1 MSAVASN
8 RDGRRLIVAGSL
20 LCFRHEHRQCGT
32 AFHPLRG
39 TQGSSQ
45 KPIDQRTILTT
56 ERQCPPAMR
65 PSQSPTLTAW
75 SELLAALG
83 SKAAVSL
90 VA

>member
-20 LCFRHEHRQCGT
+20 LCFRHEHRQRGT

-45 KPIDQRTILTT
+45 KPIRLRTFL
-56 ERQCPPAMR
+56 RLFK
-65 PSQSPTLTAW
+65 PSRFRRDGIPYTD
-75 SELLAALG
+75 G
-83 SKAAVSL
+83 SAHAEDV
-90 VA
+90 